1 MYIYVHDVYIHCPWN
16 HNESSLS
23 QATWPTGTSHPPWPG
38 EKFTSDTGLLQR
50 WCSMPKLRRSWEGEG
65 RAREAGRDARWGVDE
80 LLWSGLSLV
89 SLVSMEPIT
98 ALSATESARFS
109 MYPILWGLGFSRFR
123 PMGQSH
129 QRQSWSTP
137 CPSFPR
143 SSTPLCYTNIGVC
156 RYAFSAGTRLARD
169 DNPSAHAEP

>member
-1 MYIYVHDVYIHCPWN
+1 MAHRHVTSPLAWRKVYIGY
-16 HNESSLS
+16 
-23 QATWPTGTSHPPWPG
+23 WPTPALVFDA
-38 EKFTSDTGLLQR
+38 EVEAV
-50 WCSMPKLRRSWEGEG
+50 MG
-65 RAREAGRDARWGVDE
+65 RGGGAREAGRDARWGVDE

-123 PMGQSH
+123 PMDQSH